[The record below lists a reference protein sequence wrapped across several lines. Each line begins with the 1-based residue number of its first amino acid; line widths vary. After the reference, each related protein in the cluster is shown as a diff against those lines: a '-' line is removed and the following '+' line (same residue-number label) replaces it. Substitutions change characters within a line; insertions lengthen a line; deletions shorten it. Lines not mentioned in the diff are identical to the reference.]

1 MAVYIISSGNNFDFD
16 LTQVE
21 PDGAALVN
29 DLSIIKGT
37 PTYTLTVS
45 TEQTEGVYTLAE
57 GAAKFKSTITVKNT
71 YGDELGTLKLGEKV
85 YIGKNDYTLT
95 LTDDVL
101 SVAINAPTVT
111 HANGDV
117 LLDGTMPMARYMY
130 GCVNTSIAMIL
141 GYYDLYGYRGKV
153 LSDVIEGDVELDSR
167 GWGPEIFNMDDFDS
181 NLGKANA
188 SRDYVERFFSKDSIE
203 SINARTNTETTPAEE
218 LPYSFVDDGAGTEL
232 RTDVW
237 NCLADYLG
245 TGQFWRGN
253 ANLHATSDLKM
264 LEVIMN
270 DNEPFTVTD
279 EATGIQRTIEHKY
292 TSCLY
297 GLYLYLRDK
306 GYDLDRKTT
315 KICQVDVAGG
325 QFTFEDYRKEID
337 AGRPVMILI
346 KGHAMVGYGYNA
358 ETREIIFDNCLIPN
372 ERMCWDGTYN
382 YGTDRP
388 LEAICTFGFMTS
400 DADVDLAVSP
410 FDEESG
416 AAGKLIV
423 TTAEGQTESAD
434 YCFAGSPLYLS
445 FAVSNLGTSA
455 SGAFDVSIYCDGAE
469 IENIPSLSLEPGAI
483 KRMSDIPLA
492 ADFGVG
498 LHSISVRIDPDNEI
512 QEMYALNN
520 SDERSVMVL
529 KEGTNVVE
537 GTKTVVS
544 GEVSKDDYVMNGA
557 GIQVLE
563 GGTAEATLIQGKVT
577 SRSLDGSKVEFA
589 PGFVNVSMG
598 GLIRNADVYEYGQL
612 ELSGTAEDLV
622 IREHG
627 NAVVSSGGIVS
638 GASVDKNGTLDVESG
653 GMLTGWIDVESGA
666 NIVFEEG
673 GILNFDLTGTT
684 AGAALVND
692 LSIIEGTPIYTLT
705 VSAEQAKGA
714 YTLAEGAAKFK
725 STITVK
731 NTYGDELGTLTVGG
745 ELETENRRYALNLED
760 DHLCITCYALSTGRN
775 IENET
780 VTVTEYEI
788 YREAVVNSTG
798 KLYVNSG
805 GTATEV
811 VENGGYVSASED
823 AEVSFAPNAI
833 SDLNL
838 SNASATVHSGTSAT
852 DTTVNSGGNMTVSS
866 GGIANNT
873 TVNDYGKLYV
883 SSGGTANNTT
893 VNTRCSMGVESGGT
907 ANSTMV
913 YEYAQLYVSS
923 GATATNVKENGGDV
937 YVADGADVSFVP
949 NIFCGLFLAGNSV
962 TTVHSGTTA
971 NSTMVYEYAKL
982 LVSSGGTASNNT
994 VISLG
999 YLYVFSGGI
1008 ANNTTVEDDGNM
1020 YVSSGGTATDIV
1032 ASERAILMFV
1042 VASETLIS
1050 GTLAGSAFEIKDGI
1064 VSHYSTNRR
1073 GTLWIDSGG
1082 TANDVTINSRG
1093 SMYVSSG
1100 GVANSTMVTDG
1111 RMWVSSGG
1119 IANSTLIDGGI
1130 VYVSPGGMA
1139 NNTTVNSI
1147 GWLEIRRG
1155 GTADETKV
1163 KSDGSMYVSSKG
1175 KITGEMVFEDGAIVS
1190 AEEGA
1195 IFDFDI
1201 SGLTAEAG
1209 ARVNNLAI
1217 IRGTP
1222 VYTLT
1227 VSAEQ
1232 AKGVYTLAEGAAG
1245 FDSTITVQNTLG
1257 DELGMLTAGETLTI
1271 DKTDYLLTNE
1281 NGVLSVTV
1289 SDGGTPA
1296 KPKWTYMVY
1305 MAADS
1310 NIGTSALYDIIG
1322 MQQAEVDSEIDI
1334 YVLADR
1340 CAVDAGYPDEI
1351 VTVNGTYKWDSLW
1364 PDTRVGKI
1372 TYSPGLTVTVAW
1384 ESWGELDTASSET
1397 LKRFVDWVQEESPA
1411 ENYGLILWDHGEE
1424 DGELCWDLTTDPN
1437 WNACFKVSEVSDLL
1451 NEKGNIP
1458 IVIFNN
1464 CLLASEIVATQ
1475 LAGSTEVIVASE
1487 PVSMGESTYNYH
1499 AFFNTITAGMT
1510 PQEMAEIMVRNVIS
1524 PGMLTMLSSIDVRDS
1539 RLGDALEV
1547 LADAVAEAD
1556 NDADKT
1562 VLTNAMLKAYQDGF
1576 CYTGSLVQQ
1585 SDLGYMIQQAMADGS
1600 FDNTSEG
1607 FKKAL
1612 ADVKT
1617 VLEEVVLAVRSVP
1630 VKRGTGIAYC
1640 NTIATLLQCA
1650 VTGRTPEKMDSLIK
1664 SHIISS
1670 YKSNPLWGG
1679 LLYDLGSTFLNRNA
1693 DQLFRPASFHVIDVE
1708 GLVEGRTVAA
1718 MDLGCFS
1725 GMGEQNYGIALIG
1738 DAFCRI
1744 VITDEDKSTGIISV
1758 GNESG
1763 KEIKV
1768 SLLAADGS
1776 IVVAENTNG
1785 ISFKNLAPG
1794 DYYIRLLSETNCDVT
1809 VTFDANW
1816 MTGVDRFDYAGSGQN
1831 LPGVN
1836 GNGSIDTATILDAG
1850 YYTGLLTGKGDTD
1863 FYRVGNIHT
1872 EQYTVVIN
1880 GREDWTVAEY
1890 DENGTLVREGQYSE
1904 LDNYITLTM
1913 DSMNYLL
1920 VEGTADPSKQEV
1932 NRYFLNIFKN
1942 KNGSGGVVQ
1951 LDDLTGSKD
1960 EVSWESSTI
1969 SEYVLECSTDG
1980 FEHVLQYTTNGTAI
1994 DLLNLPAGTYQWRV
2008 KANMDSAEWNDGNEI
2023 VSDNTSTNPKV
2034 FRSKADA
2041 SDDIFFATPVGTWD
2055 NIYYA
2060 QNVGS
2065 VNDWTGTNEIV
2076 SANGKGRIQDLF
2088 FGSADPSTLCLTDSE
2103 NGDALFLDDMYTG
2116 LPEDIEDNTGRLFRL
2131 QSIMAGAGDDIID
2144 MTSQRFG
2151 YSDGNLSIFG
2161 GDGDDIIWA
2170 SKGRN
2175 LLYGDA
2181 GNDRIVGASSN
2192 DVIVGG
2198 IGNDRMHGGG
2208 GDDIFTF
2215 GENWGM
2221 DTVEQLATGSVTL
2234 WFTSGSMEN
2243 WDKTT
2248 LTYTDGD
2255 NNVKVSG
2262 VTADK
2267 ITLKFGDDGSEP
2279 YATLS
2284 EAGAFKEFTSQKIFE
2299 ESKGMLA

>member
-29 DLSIIKGT
+29 DLSIIEGT

-203 SINARTNTETTPAEE
+203 SINARTETETTPAEE

-264 LEVIMN
+264 LEAIMN

-346 KGHAMVGYGYNA
+346 KGHAMAGYGYNA

-673 GILNFDLTGTT
+673 GILSFDLTGTT
-684 AGAALVND
+684 AGAEASVND
-692 LSIIEGTPIYTLT
+692 LSIIKGTPTCTLT
-705 VSAEQAKGA
+705 VSDTQA
-714 YTLAEGAAKFK
+714 
-725 STITVK
+725 
-731 NTYGDELGTLTVGG
+731 
-745 ELETENRRYALNLED
+745 
-760 DHLCITCYALSTGRN
+760 
-775 IENET
+775 
-780 VTVTEYEI
+780 
-788 YREAVVNSTG
+788 
-798 KLYVNSG
+798 
-805 GTATEV
+805 
-811 VENGGYVSASED
+811 
-823 AEVSFAPNAI
+823 
-833 SDLNL
+833 
-838 SNASATVHSGTSAT
+838 
-852 DTTVNSGGNMTVSS
+852 
-866 GGIANNT
+866 GGI
-873 TVNDYGKLYV
+873 
-883 SSGGTANNTT
+883 
-893 VNTRCSMGVESGGT
+893 
-907 ANSTMV
+907 
-913 YEYAQLYVSS
+913 
-923 GATATNVKENGGDV
+923 
-937 YVADGADVSFVP
+937 
-949 NIFCGLFLAGNSV
+949 
-962 TTVHSGTTA
+962 
-971 NSTMVYEYAKL
+971 
-982 LVSSGGTASNNT
+982 
-994 VISLG
+994 
-999 YLYVFSGGI
+999 
-1008 ANNTTVEDDGNM
+1008 
-1020 YVSSGGTATDIV
+1020 
-1032 ASERAILMFV
+1032 
-1042 VASETLIS
+1042 
-1050 GTLAGSAFEIKDGI
+1050 
-1064 VSHYSTNRR
+1064 
-1073 GTLWIDSGG
+1073 
-1082 TANDVTINSRG
+1082 
-1093 SMYVSSG
+1093 
-1100 GVANSTMVTDG
+1100 
-1111 RMWVSSGG
+1111 
-1119 IANSTLIDGGI
+1119 
-1130 VYVSPGGMA
+1130 
-1139 NNTTVNSI
+1139 
-1147 GWLEIRRG
+1147 
-1155 GTADETKV
+1155 
-1163 KSDGSMYVSSKG
+1163 
-1175 KITGEMVFEDGAIVS
+1175 
-1190 AEEGA
+1190 
-1195 IFDFDI
+1195 
-1201 SGLTAEAG
+1201 
-1209 ARVNNLAI
+1209 
-1217 IRGTP
+1217 
-1222 VYTLT
+1222 
-1227 VSAEQ
+1227 
-1232 AKGVYTLAEGAAG
+1232 YTLAEGAAG
-1245 FDSTITVQNTLG
+1245 FNSTITVQNTFG
-1257 DELGMLTAGETLTI
+1257 NELGTLTVGETLTI

-1364 PDTRVGKI
+1364 PETRVGKI
-1372 TYSPGLTVTVAW
+1372 TYSPDLTVTVDW

-1411 ENYGLILWDHGEE
+1411 DNYGLILWDHGEE

-1475 LAGSTEVIVASE
+1475 IAGSTEVIVASE
-1487 PVSMGESTYNYH
+1487 PVAMGGETTYNYH

-1510 PQEMAEIMVRNVIS
+1510 PQEMAEILVRNVTS

-1539 RLGDALEV
+1539 RLGDALEA

-1562 VLTNAMLKAYQDGF
+1562 VLTNAMLKAHQDGF
-1576 CYTGSLVQQ
+1576 CYTGSRVQQ
-1585 SDLGYMIQQAMADGS
+1585 SDLGYMIQQAMADS
-1600 FDNTSEG
+1600 NFENTSEG

-1617 VLEEVVLAVRSVP
+1617 VLEKVVLAVRSVP

-1679 LLYDLGSTFLNRNA
+1679 LLYDLGSTYLNQNA
-1693 DQLFRPASFHVIDVE
+1693 DQLFRPASFNVIDVE
-1708 GLVEGRTVAA
+1708 GLVEGKTIAA

-1725 GMGEQNYGIALIG
+1725 GKGEQNYGIALVG
-1738 DAFCRI
+1738 EAFCRI
-1744 VITDEDKSTGIISV
+1744 VITDEDKSTGTISV
-1758 GNESG
+1758 NNESG

-1768 SLLAADGS
+1768 SLLASDGS
-1776 IVVAENTNG
+1776 VVVAENTNG
-1785 ISFKNLAPG
+1785 IDFENLAPG
-1794 DYYIRLLSETNCDVT
+1794 DYYIRLQGETNCDVT

-1836 GNGSIDTATILDAG
+1836 GNGSIETATILDAG
-1850 YYTGLLTGKGDTD
+1850 YYTGLLTSKDDTD
-1863 FYRVGNIHT
+1863 YYQIGNIHT

-1880 GREDWTVAEY
+1880 GREDWIVAEY
-1890 DENGTLVREGQYSE
+1890 DESGTLVRKGQYSE
-1904 LDNYITLTM
+1904 LDYTITLTM

-1920 VEGTADPSKQEV
+1920 VKGTADMSKQEV

-1942 KNGSGGVVQ
+1942 ENGSSGVVQ

-1980 FEHVLQYTTNGTAI
+1980 FEHVLQYTTNGTAV

-2008 KANMDSAEWNDGNEI
+2008 KANMDNAEWNDGNAI
-2023 VSDNTSTNPKV
+2023 VSDNTNTAPKV

-2041 SDDIFFATPVGTWD
+2041 SDDIFFAMPNGEWSSL
-2055 NIYYA
+2055 YCA
-2060 QNVGS
+2060 KHVGS

-2076 SANGKGRIQDLF
+2076 SAKGKGLIQDLF
-2088 FGSADPSTLCLTDSE
+2088 FGSADPSMLCLTDSE
-2103 NGDALFLDDMYTG
+2103 NGDALFLDDVYTG
-2116 LPEDIEDNTGRLFRL
+2116 LPEDIEENTGRLFRL
-2131 QSIMAGAGDDIID
+2131 QEIMAGAGDDIID
-2144 MTSQRFG
+2144 MTSQRFE
-2151 YSDGNLSIFG
+2151 YTDGNLSISG

-2170 SKGRN
+2170 SKGKN
-2175 LLYGDA
+2175 SLYGDA

-2208 GDDIFTF
+2208 GNDIFTF

-2234 WFTSGSMEN
+2234 WFVSGSLEN
-2243 WDKTT
+2243 WNAETM
-2248 LTYTDGD
+2248 TYTDGD
-2255 NNVKVSG
+2255 NSVKVSG

>member
-1 MAVYIISSGNNFDFD
+1 MAEYTIKNSSGDILLANTMPEAEYMYGCTPTAVGMILGYYDLYGYRGTDLSNLIDGVVDLKSRGTNGNAYDMDAFDTVLGRAIASEDYVYRFYSRGDLDVITGKKAGTYWTTSVEEELEYSFVNGGEGPDMRTDIWNCIADYLGTGQIWRGNDNLSTSISQSTLEDILNYEMNINYNINGIQRLVDWRFTSMLYGLNLYVEDKGYSLDRKITGTYVVDVAGGDFTFEDYKAEIDAGRPVLISIKGHSMVGYGYNPETNEIIFDDCYQADQRMDWGGFYHYSDADLPLQSITVIGLMANSDVDLAVEPVTGHVKAYVGGPNFSSGDYCYVGSSVCLNFTVSNLGTAAAGAFEVSVYVDGALTKSVSVLSLDGNSSEEHRDIPLGDLAVGLHTVRMVADEDNAIAEQSGANNTLEQKLMVLKEGTNVVYGLKQVGSGEVSADDYVASGWQMHVLNGGAASGTLIRGIVTNVAPNGVISYLPGTAVVSQGGLIRDAAVYEYGTLQVGGSAANIHVYENGSAEVSNGGVLTGRIRMEKGAQVSFEEGAVLDFD
-16 LTQVE
+16 LTQAE
-21 PDGAALVN
+21 AGGDALVGN
-29 DLSIIKGT
+29 WSFIQGT
-37 PTYTLTVS
+37 PLYTLTVS
-45 TEQTEGVYTLAE
+45 GKEAGGIYTLAE
-57 GAAKFKSTITVKNT
+57 GAAGFTGTITVQNT
-71 YGDELGTLKLGEKV
+71 LGNELGTLKLGEKV

-101 SVAINAPTVT
+101 RVAINAPTVT
-111 HANGDV
+111 QANGDV

-141 GYYDLYGYRGKV
+141 GYYDLYGYRGKD
-153 LSDVIEGDVELDSR
+153 LSDVIEGDVELDAR

-181 NLGKANA
+181 NLGKATA

-203 SINARTNTETTPAEE
+203 SINARTETETTPAEE

-253 ANLHATSDLKM
+253 ANLYATSDLKM
-264 LEVIMN
+264 LEEIMN

-297 GLYLYLRDK
+297 GLYLYLRDM

-346 KGHAMVGYGYNA
+346 KGHAMAGYGYNA

-423 TTAEGQTESAD
+423 TTAQTESAD

-666 NIVFEEG
+666 NI
-673 GILNFDLTGTT
+673 
-684 AGAALVND
+684 AGAEASVNE
-692 LSIIEGTPIYTLT
+692 LSIIEGTPTYTLT
-705 VSAEQAKGA
+705 VSDTQA
-714 YTLAEGAAKFK
+714 
-725 STITVK
+725 
-731 NTYGDELGTLTVGG
+731 
-745 ELETENRRYALNLED
+745 
-760 DHLCITCYALSTGRN
+760 
-775 IENET
+775 
-780 VTVTEYEI
+780 
-788 YREAVVNSTG
+788 
-798 KLYVNSG
+798 
-805 GTATEV
+805 
-811 VENGGYVSASED
+811 
-823 AEVSFAPNAI
+823 
-833 SDLNL
+833 
-838 SNASATVHSGTSAT
+838 
-852 DTTVNSGGNMTVSS
+852 
-866 GGIANNT
+866 GGI
-873 TVNDYGKLYV
+873 
-883 SSGGTANNTT
+883 
-893 VNTRCSMGVESGGT
+893 
-907 ANSTMV
+907 
-913 YEYAQLYVSS
+913 
-923 GATATNVKENGGDV
+923 
-937 YVADGADVSFVP
+937 
-949 NIFCGLFLAGNSV
+949 
-962 TTVHSGTTA
+962 
-971 NSTMVYEYAKL
+971 
-982 LVSSGGTASNNT
+982 
-994 VISLG
+994 
-999 YLYVFSGGI
+999 
-1008 ANNTTVEDDGNM
+1008 
-1020 YVSSGGTATDIV
+1020 
-1032 ASERAILMFV
+1032 
-1042 VASETLIS
+1042 
-1050 GTLAGSAFEIKDGI
+1050 
-1064 VSHYSTNRR
+1064 
-1073 GTLWIDSGG
+1073 
-1082 TANDVTINSRG
+1082 
-1093 SMYVSSG
+1093 
-1100 GVANSTMVTDG
+1100 
-1111 RMWVSSGG
+1111 
-1119 IANSTLIDGGI
+1119 
-1130 VYVSPGGMA
+1130 
-1139 NNTTVNSI
+1139 
-1147 GWLEIRRG
+1147 
-1155 GTADETKV
+1155 
-1163 KSDGSMYVSSKG
+1163 
-1175 KITGEMVFEDGAIVS
+1175 
-1190 AEEGA
+1190 
-1195 IFDFDI
+1195 
-1201 SGLTAEAG
+1201 
-1209 ARVNNLAI
+1209 
-1217 IRGTP
+1217 
-1222 VYTLT
+1222 
-1227 VSAEQ
+1227 
-1232 AKGVYTLAEGAAG
+1232 YTLAEGAAG
-1245 FDSTITVQNTLG
+1245 FTGTITVQNTLG
-1257 DELGMLTAGETLTI
+1257 NELGTLTVGETLTI

-1364 PDTRVGKI
+1364 PETRVGKI
-1372 TYSPGLTVTVAW
+1372 TYSPGLTVTVDW

-1411 ENYGLILWDHGEE
+1411 DNYGLILWDHGEE

-1539 RLGDALEV
+1539 RLGDALEA

-1679 LLYDLGSTFLNRNA
+1679 LLYDLGSTYLIQNA

-1785 ISFKNLAPG
+1785 ISFENLAPG
-1794 DYYIRLLSETNCDVT
+1794 DYFIRLQSETNCDVT

-1920 VEGTADPSKQEV
+1920 VEGAADISKQEV

-2144 MTSQRFG
+2144 MTSQRFE

-2161 GDGDDIIWA
+2161 GDGNDIIWA
-2170 SKGRN
+2170 SKGN
-2175 LLYGDA
+2175 NMLFGDA

-2215 GENWGM
+2215 GENWGV
-2221 DTVEQLATGSVTL
+2221 DNVEQLATGSVTL
-2234 WFTSGSMEN
+2234 WFASGDESN
-2243 WDKTT
+2243 WNAET
-2248 LTYTDGD
+2248 LTYTDDD
-2255 NNVKVSG
+2255 NSVKVSG
-2262 VTADK
+2262 VTTDK

-2299 ESKGMLA
+2299 ESGKGLLA